1 MKWISMIFLLVLG
14 ASSAFA
20 QYQTQSDAQY
30 EVQFDENDADIMR
43 TITVT
48 GHGDDYRSCN
58 AGQSW
63 CLDQVRRNSEQD
75 GKDDARRTCEINN
88 RGRVV
93 SMGYCS
99 TNCSPNMIPPTGRP
113 VWVQCRSTCQV
124 SCDVNQ

>member
-1 MKWISMIFLLVLG
+1 MKLLSIIFMIVLG

-20 QYQTQSDAQY
+20 QY
-30 EVQFDENDADIMR
+30 EVEDTLDTEIMR

-48 GHGDDYRSCN
+48 GHGDDYRSCD
-58 AGQSW
+58 AGQYW
-63 CLDQVRRNSEQD
+63 CLDQVKRGSEQD

-93 SMGYCS
+93 TTAYCS

-124 SCDVNQ
+124 SCDVN